1 MVVDDEIEMRIALET
16 TLKREGHHITLAE
29 NGKQALEKLNEDSFD
44 LVLTDVKMPK
54 MNGVELLKA
63 LKQKSPKTVAIM
75 MTAYGDI
82 DNAVETIKA
91 GAFDYLLKPFSAEIL
106 VATVN
111 RAFLNKNSSKN
122 EFVRL
127 TPEMTSSSGRER
139 RIVTQKQTD
148 AGTY

>member
-63 LKQKSPKTVAIM
+63 PKKKI
-75 MTAYGDI
+75 
-82 DNAVETIKA
+82 
-91 GAFDYLLKPFSAEIL
+91 AE
-106 VATVN
+106 
-111 RAFLNKNSSKN
+111 NSSHHDDGLW
-122 EFVRL
+122 RH
-127 TPEMTSSSGRER
+127 
-139 RIVTQKQTD
+139 
-148 AGTY
+148 